1 MGKNTNNDKDFF
13 DPTNYKTIIVGVDKT
28 DETTKTDNMDT
39 IELLAANEENREDAL
54 RAIKKLPNALELLIA
69 AIDKSKNEDKKVN
82 LIAACW
88 ESGIDCRPQLIYFT
102 NLAIKENYLSCI
114 EVLSVI
120 IGMEAPVEEADLQK
134 SIKLLQAA
142 IKKATKEKVE
152 LLKQIVDS
160 LTSLK

>member
-1 MGKNTNNDKDFF
+1 MDKNANNDKIFF
-13 DPTNYKTIIVGVDKT
+13 DPTNYKTIIVKVDKT
-28 DETTKTDNMDT
+28 DETTKTDKMDI
-39 IELLAANEENREDAL
+39 IETLATNEENRENAL
-54 RAIKKLPNALELLIA
+54 RAVKKLPNALELLTT
-69 AIDKSKNEDKKVN
+69 AIDKSKNEDEKIN

-88 ESGIDCRPQLIYFT
+88 ESGIDCRPQLNYFT

-134 SIKLLQAA
+134 SIKLLQVA
-142 IKKATKEKVE
+142 IKKTTKEKVE
-152 LLKQIVDS
+152 LLKQVVDS